1 MMKREQLD
9 HMLDMLWQDFLESN
23 PDARRIHDL
32 LAADNPRLQVDHL
45 SLHTLALPRVNITQ
59 LAKPFERAGY
69 QPRGEFDIT
78 GTRLFA
84 RYYEHPDSTLPKLLF
99 TELNVDSLGDEV
111 RNLLHQLISQ
121 IPAAD
126 LPRDDFCVSGR
137 HWKID
142 YDSYQ
147 QLQRCSGYAAWIAA
161 FGFRAHHYALL
172 INSLSLYD
180 SIDDLNDYLL
190 EQGFRLDCENGLVQG
205 SEDEYLEQSATTPGI
220 TEVKFSNGSA
230 QIPDGHLAFIRRYPS
245 SDGRLYQG
253 FIRTSAAPPAPYPQ
267 YR

>member
-1 MMKREQLD
+1 MKREQLD
-9 HMLDMLWQDFLESN
+9 QMLETLWLDFLART
-23 PDARRIHDL
+23 PDAGRIHSL
-32 LAADNPRLQVDHL
+32 LLPENPQLRIDHL

-69 QPRGEFDIT
+69 QSRGEFDIT

-84 RYYEHPDSTLPKLLF
+84 RHYEHPDPSLPKLLL

-111 RNLLHQLISQ
+111 RNILHQLISQ
-121 IPAAD
+121 IAPATLQQD
-126 LPRDDFCVSGR
+126 NFCISGR

-142 YDSYQ
+142 FDTYQ
-147 QLQRCSGYAAWIAA
+147 QLQRCSEHAAWIAA

-172 INSLSLYD
+172 INSLNQD
-180 SIDDLNDYLL
+180 DDIDELNDYLL
-190 EQGFRLDCENGLVQG
+190 EQGFRLDSRNGLVQG
-205 SEDEYLEQSATTPGI
+205 SADEYLEQSATVPGN
-220 TEVKFSNGSA
+220 TEVEFSDRRA
-230 QIPDGHLAFIRRYPS
+230 QVPGGHCAFIRRYPT

-253 FIRTSAAPPAPYPQ
+253 FIRTSAVSPGPYPH

>member
-1 MMKREQLD
+1 MKREQLD
-9 HMLDMLWQDFLESN
+9 HMLDMLWQDFLEIN
-23 PDARRIHDL
+23 PDARRIHNL
-32 LAADNPRLQVDHL
+32 LAADNPHLQVDHL
-45 SLHTLALPRVNITQ
+45 SLHTLALPRVNIAQ

-84 RYYEHPDSTLPKLLF
+84 RYYEHPDRTLPKLLF
-99 TELNVDSLGDEV
+99 TELNVDSLEDEV
-111 RNLLHQLISQ
+111 RNNLHQFISQ
-121 IPAAD
+121 ISPAA
-126 LPRDDFCVSGR
+126 LLQDDFCASGR

-147 QLQRCSGYAAWIAA
+147 QLQRSSEFAAWIAA

-172 INSLSLYD
+172 INSLSLHN

-205 SEDEYLEQSATTPGI
+205 SAEEYLEQSATTSGTAEVEFSDGSVRIPG
-220 TEVKFSNGSA
+220 
-230 QIPDGHLAFIRRYPS
+230 GHLAFIRRYPAG
-245 SDGRLYQG
+245 DGRLYQG
-253 FIRTSAAPPAPYPQ
+253 FIRTSAAPPAPYPE